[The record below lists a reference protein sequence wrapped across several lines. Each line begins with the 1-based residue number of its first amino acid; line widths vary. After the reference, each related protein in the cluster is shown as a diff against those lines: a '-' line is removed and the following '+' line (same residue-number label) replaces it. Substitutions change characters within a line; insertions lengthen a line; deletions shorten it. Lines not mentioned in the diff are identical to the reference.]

1 SEYLEPFA
9 CSSHVIIL
17 LHRWT
22 SVYAWGTDQRLC
34 LCDTVCKFPFPVYA
48 HPSFDFEKFKRFILC
63 VRVSIRTST
72 TVLRPAL
79 KMSRCRHFYP
89 VPCIGGHLEF
99 ETMLDPRF
107 GQEVAT
113 FHH

>member
-1 SEYLEPFA
+1 MHGER
-9 CSSHVIIL
+9 IK
-17 LHRWT
+17 
-22 SVYAWGTDQRLC
+22 
-34 LCDTVCKFPFPVYA
+34 VCAYVMQSANFLFRCM
-48 HPSFDFEKFKRFILC
+48 HTWSFDFEKFKRVILC

-79 KMSRCRHFYP
+79 KMSRCRHFYT